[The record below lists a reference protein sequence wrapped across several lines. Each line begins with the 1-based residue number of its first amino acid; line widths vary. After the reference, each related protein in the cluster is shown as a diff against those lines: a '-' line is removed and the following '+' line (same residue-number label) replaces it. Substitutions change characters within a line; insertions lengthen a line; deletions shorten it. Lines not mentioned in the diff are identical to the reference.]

1 MVSSRN
7 YRHRKTTGQM
17 QAMSRDVSHFHPIF
31 DLRLSEDTYTYL
43 TKNKNKTMEHPL
55 IYEYYHRA
63 QLA

>member
-1 MVSSRN
+1 MVSSGN

-55 IYEYYHRA
+55 IYE
-63 QLA
+63 